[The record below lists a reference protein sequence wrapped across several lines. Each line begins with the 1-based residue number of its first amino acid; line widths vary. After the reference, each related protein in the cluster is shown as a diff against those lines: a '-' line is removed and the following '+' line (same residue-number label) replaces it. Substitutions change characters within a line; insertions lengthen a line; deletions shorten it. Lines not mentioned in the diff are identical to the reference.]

1 MSITKY
7 FIGIKNIKDENKIF
21 FFEKKLIPN
30 NIFQLYHDKNLI
42 PNYVKEN
49 IKKLNNNY
57 NYYFYDF
64 EESKSIINSNFSK
77 DFSDKII
84 LTIDKLPRYCHKS
97 DIIRYCLL
105 YIFGGIYIDCDL
117 KPLYGFNKF
126 LENIN
131 DVTLYSSFGKG
142 AETFLCKTKIGEK
155 KIHKMMANGIF
166 ASTKNNPIL
175 LELINYCIE
184 NPIDSNPDNRG
195 INVIQLYNCIESK
208 CKKINITA
216 EPYKK
221 LLLENEI
228 IYLINQDESDI
239 YGTNCFVNEDGI
251 VLINPN
257 DEEYNFKRQTSSF
270 I

>member
-1 MSITKY
+1 M
-7 FIGIKNIKDENKIF
+7 
-21 FFEKKLIPN
+21 IPN
-30 NIFQLYHDKNLI
+30 NIFQLYHDKSLV
-42 PNYVKEN
+42 PTYVEKN
-49 IKKLNNNY
+49 IKNLNNNY
-57 NYYFYDF
+57 NYFFYDF
-64 EESKSIINSNFSK
+64 EESKSIINKNFPK
-77 DFSDKII
+77 EFSEKIC
-84 LTIDKLPRYCHKS
+84 LTIDKLPRYCHQS

-117 KPLYGFNKF
+117 KPLYGFDIFFEK
-126 LENIN
+126 IK

-142 AETFLCKTKIGEK
+142 AEIFLCKTKIGDK

-175 LELINYCIE
+175 LELINYCIQY
-184 NPIDSNPDNRG
+184 PIDSNPNNRG
-195 INVIQLYNCIESK
+195 INVIYLYNCINNK
-208 CKKINITA
+208 CKGVNINI

-221 LLLENEI
+221 LFLEDEI
-228 IYLINQDESDI
+228 IYLINQDESEK

-257 DEEYNFKRQTSSF
+257 DNEYNFKRQTSSF